1 METSS
6 RELNIKYAF
15 VQAGY
20 WMGFCVAF
28 SFGAVM
34 LQARGCSNAELG
46 GIMAAGNICGFIL
59 SPMLAERLDS
69 SKRLTVYHALWALQL
84 FELVL
89 LAAFALIP
97 GHGTAVAVIYTLYI
111 AIEVC
116 INPVNTQL
124 YNLMELRGIHINYG
138 LARGIG
144 SLAFAAISAVLG
156 ILAGSLGAA
165 SLPVAGLV
173 LCLFRCA
180 ALLAIQL
187 RLRHGG
193 NSDALSEDGDKRE
206 NSRSLVAFLRYN
218 PRFCGLLLGV
228 ALLFFG
234 HNTVTNFMINVVRSV
249 GGNETSMGLLNAF
262 MAATEIPIMFLYDRL
277 TRRVKCPAT
286 LRFAGI
292 MFSVKA
298 AAFVLAPNMLGLYGA
313 CALQSLSFALLI
325 PASVRYVNLY
335 IAPADCAKGQAL
347 IAGMTSL
354 GSIFASFVGGMLY
367 DMTSV
372 KITLLVG
379 FAAATAGAVLCQIG
393 TVRE

>member
-1 METSS
+1 MKTSS

-20 WMGFCVAF
+20 WMGCCVAF

-34 LQARGCSNAELG
+34 LQARGCTNAELG

-69 SKRLTVYHALWALQL
+69 SKRLTVYHALWAMQL
-84 FELVL
+84 FELAL

-97 GHGTAVAVIYTLYI
+97 GHGAAVAVIYTLYI
-111 AIEVC
+111 AMEVC

-124 YNLMELRGIHINYG
+124 YNLVELRGIHINYG

-156 ILAGSLGAA
+156 ILAGSFGASA
-165 SLPVAGLV
+165 LPVAGLV
-173 LCLFRCA
+173 LVLFRCA
-180 ALLAIQL
+180 ALLAIQF
-187 RLRHGG
+187 RLRRGG
-193 NSDALSEDGDKRE
+193 NSGALSEDGDKRE

-218 PRFCGLLLGV
+218 PRFCGLL
-228 ALLFFG
+228 FFG

-249 GGNETSMGLLNAF
+249 GGNETSMGWLNAF

-277 TRRVKCPAT
+277 TRRVKCPT
-286 LRFAGI
+286 TVRFAGI
-292 MFSVKA
+292 MFAVKA

-367 DMTSV
+367 DVTSV
-372 KITLLVG
+372 RITLLVG
-379 FAAATAGAVLCQIG
+379 LAAAAVGAVLCQIG

>member
-1 METSS
+1 
-6 RELNIKYAF
+6 
-15 VQAGY
+15 
-20 WMGFCVAF
+20 
-28 SFGAVM
+28 
-34 LQARGCSNAELG
+34 
-46 GIMAAGNICGFIL
+46 
-59 SPMLAERLDS
+59 
-69 SKRLTVYHALWALQL
+69 
-84 FELVL
+84 
-89 LAAFALIP
+89 
-97 GHGTAVAVIYTLYI
+97 
-111 AIEVC
+111 
-116 INPVNTQL
+116 
-124 YNLMELRGIHINYG
+124 MELRGIHINYG
-138 LARGIG
+138 LARGAG

-187 RLRHGG
+187 RLRRGG
-193 NSDALSEDGDKRE
+193 NSDALPENGAKSED
-206 NSRSLVAFLRYN
+206 SRSLIAFLRYN

-277 TRRVKCPAT
+277 TRRVKCPT
-286 LRFAGI
+286 TVRFAGI
-292 MFSVKA
+292 MFAVKA

-313 CALQSLSFALLI
+313 CTLQSLSFALLI

-379 FAAATAGAVLCQIG
+379 FAAAAAGAVLCQIG

>member
-1 METSS
+1 M
-6 RELNIKYAF
+6 
-15 VQAGY
+15 
-20 WMGFCVAF
+20 
-28 SFGAVM
+28 
-34 LQARGCSNAELG
+34 
-46 GIMAAGNICGFIL
+46 
-59 SPMLAERLDS
+59 
-69 SKRLTVYHALWALQL
+69 
-84 FELVL
+84 
-89 LAAFALIP
+89 
-97 GHGTAVAVIYTLYI
+97 
-111 AIEVC
+111 
-116 INPVNTQL
+116 
-124 YNLMELRGIHINYG
+124 
-138 LARGIG
+138 
-144 SLAFAAISAVLG
+144 
-156 ILAGSLGAA
+156 
-165 SLPVAGLV
+165 

-187 RLRHGG
+187 RLRRGG
-193 NSDALSEDGDKRE
+193 NSDALPENGAKSED
-206 NSRSLVAFLRYN
+206 SRSLIAFLRYN

-234 HNTVTNFMINVVRSV
+234 HNTVSNFMINVVRSV

-262 MAATEIPIMFLYDRL
+262 MASTEIPIMFLYDRL

-292 MFSVKA
+292 MFAVKA

-379 FAAATAGAVLCQIG
+379 FAAAAAGAVLCQIG

>member
-124 YNLMELRGIHINYG
+124 YNLMELR
-138 LARGIG
+138 
-144 SLAFAAISAVLG
+144 
-156 ILAGSLGAA
+156 LGAA

-187 RLRHGG
+187 RLRRGG
-193 NSDALSEDGDKRE
+193 NSDALPENGAKSED
-206 NSRSLVAFLRYN
+206 SRSLIAFLRYN

-277 TRRVKCPAT
+277 TRRVKCPT
-286 LRFAGI
+286 TVRFAGI
-292 MFSVKA
+292 MFAVKA

-379 FAAATAGAVLCQIG
+379 FAAAAAGAVLCQIG